1 MNLVITPATAVQ
13 LYLTAD
19 YISSIYLV
27 EAKAFNVRFGMNV
40 LIGGGSKISQN

>member
-1 MNLVITPATAVQ
+1 MYFA
-13 LYLTAD
+13 AD
-19 YISSIYLV
+19 YVSSIYLI